1 MADMLVELIE
11 KFIGGSEATLNSLFK
26 SMLNLVFFI
35 ERELGNIKVASG
47 NQINFNSIYETIFNY
62 AIFILVIV
70 FIAKTIKTYFMM
82 REGDAEQNP
91 FQLCIGML
99 KAVIVMIC
107 FKEIYYIFVGI
118 VQEFLNSILN
128 NMQIQGSNLS
138 EILISSMEGGIF
150 TAVACLVLLI
160 VWLILICQFI
170 MKGIEMLIMRLG
182 IPFASIGLLNSDE
195 GVFPEYIRNFL
206 MTAFKWVI
214 QLALLNLSILTLVNG
229 HLVYGIAIAVVS
241 VNTPMILAKYM
252 VKPHGS
258 IINSAGNTA
267 RSIRALTPRFRFLGG
282 GKK

>member
-11 KFIGGSEATLNSLFK
+11 KFINGSEATLNSLFK
-26 SMLNLVFFI
+26 SMVNLVFFI
-35 ERELGNIKVASG
+35 ERELSNITLADG
-47 NQINFNSIYETIFNY
+47 TNINFNYIYETIFNY

-70 FIAKTIKTYFMM
+70 FIAKAIKIYFMM

-91 FQLCIGML
+91 FHLAIGMV

-118 VQEFLNSILN
+118 VQEFLDSILN
-128 NMQIQGSNLS
+128 TMQVQGSNLS
-138 EILISSMEGGIF
+138 EMLTSNMEGGIY

-170 MKGIEMLIMRLG
+170 MKGVELLVMRLG

-206 MTAFKWVI
+206 MTAFTLVI
-214 QLALLNLSILTLVNG
+214 QLALLNLSILTLTSG
-229 HLVYGIAIAVVS
+229 YIIYGIAIAIVS
-241 VNTPMILAKYM
+241 TKTPMILGKYM
-252 VKPHGS
+252 IRPSGS
-258 IINSAGNTA
+258 VINSMGNTA
-267 RSIRALTPRFRFLGG
+267 RSVRALIPKFRR
-282 GKK
+282 

>member
-1 MADMLVELIE
+1 MLVELIE
-11 KFIGGSEATLNSLFK
+11 KFIDGSEATLNSLFN

-35 ERELGNIKVASG
+35 ERELGTIKTSNG
-47 NQINFNSIYETIFNY
+47 NNINFNSIYETIFNY
-62 AIFILVIV
+62 AIFVLVIV
-70 FIAKTIKTYFMM
+70 FIAKAIKIYFMM

-91 FQLCIGML
+91 FQLCIGMM

-118 VQEFLNSILN
+118 VQEFLDSIVN
-128 NMQIQGSNLS
+128 HMKVQGTALS
-138 EILISSMEGGIF
+138 ELLLGNMGGGIF

-170 MKGIEMLIMRLG
+170 MKGIELLVMRLG

-195 GVFPEYIRNFL
+195 GVFPDYIRNFL
-206 MTAFKWVI
+206 MTAFTLVV
-214 QLALLNLSILTLVNG
+214 QLSLLNLSILTLVNG
-229 HLVYGIAIAVVS
+229 HLIYGIAIAIVS
-241 VNTPMILAKYM
+241 TNTPMILGKYM
-252 VKPHGS
+252 VRPNGS

-267 RSIRALTPRFRFLGG
+267 RSVRALMPRWRGRG